1 MDFLHKN
8 NPAFTKQSMPFIIT
22 AVLFFCVG
30 LLYWTLSSNG
40 YSALVTQKTESLL
53 HNNQSITTSLNT
65 HLNERKQKV
74 RFLHATPPVSGL
86 TRSIPNNDMDEKE
99 GNSTEQWKKRLK
111 TIFAAYLQTNPDI
124 KQIRLIGAQNNGKE
138 IVRVER
144 QQGRIVVTPDELL
157 QEKGDTSYFKQI
169 EKLRGDGEYISDITL
184 NREYGVVEN
193 PIWPTFRI
201 AKTVYDENADFFG
214 FVIINFDARPLLT
227 ALKNTMTD
235 AAEQLYI
242 LNTEGYF
249 IDAPNPAIT
258 FGFDLEQPEAQWK
271 YLSKGSPLPPQNKV
285 VTFEFAAEP
294 HYMTAGKLVL
304 SAKENRHLHL
314 ISALPESALQQ
325 AWSQQR
331 QNILL
336 LLTSVFALTSL
347 IIYGYQKYLNKVLKL
362 YDDQSRY
369 EAIVSGSSD
378 AIINID
384 LNGNI
389 LNWNTSASYLFGLSE
404 AAAKRKKLHQLI
416 QAVNVQQQLDQALL
430 KKVVANATPIN
441 LELETLSDSGKQQT
455 LSISLSPVVPKNS
468 GSEPSVAALV
478 RDITEA
484 RLNQKKIVAVNES
497 LEKQVAE
504 RTKELELATEQALAA
519 NKTKSAFVANI
530 SHEIRTPLNG
540 IGGMLELLARENLTD
555 KQQSYLTMAKGS
567 VSTLTVLI
575 NDLLDLSKIES
586 GKLDI
591 EYAEFNLIEMASS
604 VMATMTHK
612 AQEKGLSLYLDSTA
626 VRYEHLIS
634 DAYRLKQVL
643 INLIGNAI
651 KFTEQGYVSLVISST
666 LLNDKAQIQVEI
678 TDTGIG
684 ISPEQKEKLFRPFT
698 QANSSIAKTFGG
710 TGLGLSICKQLVHLL
725 GGEIKVSSQPGQ
737 GSTFS
742 FQLPA
747 EIDHNADYKVV
758 GPLLLGVKT
767 GLLLPEG
774 TDKQLLIQQLR
785 VWKAEIIELDTLQD
799 AYSSKINK
807 LPELL
812 IVQNSRIDADFTAW
826 QQQQLVHNKCKLIL
840 LCDDLS
846 DEHYLMAEH
855 EACVHL
861 NKPVLPLQ
869 FLAAYNKL
877 QQSVLTERARLQQVV
892 TTPHQADTRETETF
906 RVLVADD
913 NEINRVVAKGLL
925 EKYPV
930 ETLMAKNGAE
940 AVELLKEMQSDHQV
954 HLVLMDCQMPVLS
967 GFEATAMIRQGAAGA
982 VFQNIPIIAM
992 TAGAMSGDR
1001 DSCLQAGMNDFISK
1015 PIDPDAFEE
1024 KVMLWLNKK

>member
-1 MDFLHKN
+1 MDFLQKN
-8 NPAFTKQSMPFIIT
+8 RSTFNKKSMPFIIT
-22 AVLFFCVG
+22 AALFFCIG

-40 YSALVTQKTESLL
+40 YSALVLQKTESLL
-53 HNNQSITTSLNT
+53 QNNRAITENLQSQ
-65 HLNERKQKV
+65 LNERRQKV

-86 TRSIPNNDMDEKE
+86 SRSIPNNDMDEKE

-111 TIFAAYLQTNPDI
+111 TIFVAYLQTNPDI
-124 KQIRLIGAQNNGKE
+124 KQIRLIGARNNGKE

-144 QQGRIVVTPDELL
+144 QQDRIVVTPDELL
-157 QEKGDTSYFKQI
+157 QEKGDTPYFQQM
-169 EKLRGDGEYISDITL
+169 EKLPRDGEYISDITL
-184 NREYGVVEN
+184 NREYGLVEN
-193 PIWPTFRI
+193 PNWPTFRV
-201 AKTVYDENADFFG
+201 AKTVYDEDFNFFG
-214 FVIINFDARPLLT
+214 FVIINFDARTLLSV
-227 ALKNTMTD
+227 LKNTMTD
-235 AAEQLYI
+235 GAEQLYV
-242 LNTEGYF
+242 LNTDGYF
-249 IDAPNPAIT
+249 IDAPDTSLT
-258 FGFDLEQPEAQWK
+258 FGFDLEQPQAKWE
-271 YLSKGSPLPPQNKV
+271 YFTSDSPLPLQNKV
-285 VTFEFAAEP
+285 MKIEFDAQP
-294 HYMTAGKLVL
+294 QFMAGSKLVL
-304 SAKENRHLHL
+304 STKENRN
-314 ISALPESALQQ
+314 IYIVSALSEAAVQE

-331 QNILL
+331 QNILM
-336 LLTSVFALTSL
+336 LLTSVFVLVSL
-347 IIYGYQKYLNKVLKL
+347 IIYGYQKYLNKVLQL

-369 EAIVSGSSD
+369 EAIVAGSSD

-404 AAAKRKKLHQLI
+404 GAAKRKKIYQIIHSTNKQP
-416 QAVNVQQQLDQALL
+416 LDESLL
-430 KKVVANATPIN
+430 RNVVANASPIN
-441 LELETLSDSGKQQT
+441 LELETPSESGQLQI

-484 RLNQKKIVAVNES
+484 RLNQKKIVAINES

-504 RTKELELATEQALAA
+504 RTKELALATEQAMAA

-540 IGGMLELLARENLTD
+540 IGGMLELLAREALTD
-555 KQQSYLTMAKGS
+555 KQLSYLTMAKGS

-575 NDLLDLSKIES
+575 NDLLDLSKMES

-591 EYAEFNLIEMASS
+591 EYAEFNLVEMVSS

-612 AQEKGLSLYLDSTA
+612 AQEKGLFLYLDCTA

-634 DAYRLKQVL
+634 DPYRLKQVL
-643 INLIGNAI
+643 INLVGNAI
-651 KFTEQGYVSLVISST
+651 KFTKQGYVSLVIKSVQ
-666 LLNDKAQIQVEI
+666 LNEQAQIQVEI
-678 TDTGIG
+678 SDTGIG
-684 ISPEQKEKLFRPFT
+684 ISPEQKDKLFRPFT

-725 GGEIKVSSQPGQ
+725 GGEIEVNSQPGQ

-742 FQLPA
+742 FQVPA

-767 GLLLPEG
+767 GLCLSDSTEL
-774 TDKQLLIQQLR
+774 QILSSQLR
-785 VWKAEIIELDTLQD
+785 LWKAEVIALTSVQD
-799 AYSSKINK
+799 LYGLSPHK

-812 IVQNSRIDADFTAW
+812 IVQNKVVNPEFSAW
-826 QQQQLVHNKCKLIL
+826 QQQQASAKKCKLIL

-846 DEHYLMAEH
+846 DDHYLMPEAET
-855 EACVHL
+855 CVHL
-861 NKPVLPLQ
+861 SKPVLPLQ
-869 FLAAYNKL
+869 FLSAYKKL
-877 QQSVLTERARLQQVV
+877 QQGTAVLRNTELTAIN
-892 TTPHQADTRETETF
+892 PAGIKEAKCF

-925 EKYPV
+925 EKYPI

-940 AVELLKEMQSDHQV
+940 AVELLKDLPENHQV
-954 HLVLMDCQMPVLS
+954 QLVLMDCQMPVLS
-967 GFEATAMIRQGAAGA
+967 GFEATELIRQGEAGA
-982 VFQNIPIIAM
+982 RFINIPIIAM
-992 TAGAMSGDR
+992 TAGAMAGDR

-1015 PIDPDAFEE
+1015 PIEPAAFED
-1024 KVMLWLNKK
+1024 KVMWWLSKTTH